1 MTDSEVQRFRL
12 YVIGDNPSSR
22 RARFNF
28 EKVTRDLFNNQVVL
42 EVIDIKQN
50 PSMAEDNHIVAVPT
64 LVRISPNPCIKIIG
78 DLTDIPTLR
87 AFFGV

>member
-1 MTDSEVQRFRL
+1 MINSEVQRFRL
-12 YVIGDNPSSR
+12 YVIGDNPASR
-22 RARFNF
+22 RAKFNF
-28 EKVTRDLFNNQVVL
+28 EKITRDLFNNQAVL

-50 PSMAEDNHIVAVPT
+50 PNMAEDNHIVAVPT
-64 LVRISPNPCIKIIG
+64 LVRLSPHPCVKIIG